1 MGRNIALVIGGMI
14 VFIIGLIVAT
24 VVNSIATTQ
33 GSADTINSFSGAKS
47 LNDLLPTIFY
57 IGLLVIGLGAMGI
70 GAAQAAGLRIGGK
83 KKNGNGNGK

>member
-1 MGRNIALVIGGMI
+1 MV
-14 VFIIGLIVAT
+14 VFLIGLIVAG
-24 VVNSIATTQ
+24 VVNSIAATA
-33 GSADTINSFSGAKS
+33 GVSGNINSFSGAKS

-83 KKNGNGNGK
+83 KKNGNGNGR